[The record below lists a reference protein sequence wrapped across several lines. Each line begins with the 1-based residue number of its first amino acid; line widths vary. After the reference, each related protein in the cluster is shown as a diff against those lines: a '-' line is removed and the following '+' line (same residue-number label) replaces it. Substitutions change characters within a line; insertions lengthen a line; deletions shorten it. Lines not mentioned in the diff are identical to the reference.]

1 MHLNLGLS
9 VLNNFSLKK
18 KCLKTSRA
26 RTCCQ
31 DRNNQKRL
39 QSQTLGNSVLF

>member
-18 KCLKTSRA
+18 KKMFKNIKSQNMLPG
-26 RTCCQ
+26 
-31 DRNNQKRL
+31 QK
-39 QSQTLGNSVLF
+39 

>member
-18 KCLKTSRA
+18 KMFKNIKSQNMLPG
-26 RTCCQ
+26 
-31 DRNNQKRL
+31 QK
-39 QSQTLGNSVLF
+39 